1 MNASVLAA
9 AAPPESFYAKAGT
22 NLRIN
27 SNVTSIDSKARNV
40 VIAGGDTVAYD
51 RLLLATGAEP
61 VRLPILGADRPHVHT
76 LRSFADCRAIIG
88 LVVIGRQLYRT
99 RGRAR

>member
-1 MNASVLAA
+1 MPVCWL
-9 AAPPESFYAKAGT
+9 PLRPESFYAEAGI

-27 SNVTSIDSKARNV
+27 SNVASIDSKARNV

-61 VRLPILGADRPHVHT
+61 VATAESWAPAYAALQIAG
-76 LRSFADCRAIIG
+76 RSLA
-88 LVVIGRQLYRT
+88 
-99 RGRAR
+99 